1 MAAVAALI
9 VAGAIVWAAEAI
21 VRESRKAREDASRG
35 RTAELLR
42 TFAPGV
48 AAALSDPR
56 ALLAWQ
62 PLARTARQIFPDEF
76 AALDRA
82 AGGAFPFTQEQL
94 EAAHSRWTTEW
105 LAWERSHD
113 AAFKLKAALV
123 EDELASS
130 GGSPLVRA
138 RLDAVEREKLD
149 LYQRRYEEYI
159 RIAKALQALFSR
171 TTSATGRPAVN
182 QEPAGPV

>member
-1 MAAVAALI
+1 MTVMTDLTVVTALVAALI
-9 VAGAIVWAAEAI
+9 VAGAIVWATQTI
-21 VRESRKAREDASRG
+21 VREGRAAREDAARG
-35 RTAELLR
+35 RSAQLLH

-48 AAALSDPR
+48 AAAQSDPR

-62 PLARTARQIFPDEF
+62 PLARTARHMFPDEF

-82 AGGAFPFTQEQL
+82 AGSAFPFGREQL

-113 AAFKLKAALV
+113 AAFKLKAALI

-130 GGSPLVRA
+130 GGAPLVRA

-159 RIAKALQALFSR
+159 RTAKALQALF
-171 TTSATGRPAVN
+171 G
-182 QEPAGPV
+182 

>member
-1 MAAVAALI
+1 MDVVAALVIAAMI
-9 VAGAIVWAAEAI
+9 VAGTIAWAAQAI
-21 VRESRKAREDASRG
+21 VREWRQARGDASRG
-35 RTAELLR
+35 RIAQLLQV
-42 TFAPGV
+42 FAPGV
-48 AAALSDPR
+48 AAAQSDPR
-56 ALLAWQ
+56 TLLAWQ
-62 PLARTARQIFPDEF
+62 PLARTARQVFPDEF

-82 AGGAFPFTQEQL
+82 AGSAFPFGREQL

-159 RIAKALQALFSR
+159 RIAKALQALF
-171 TTSATGRPAVN
+171 G
-182 QEPAGPV
+182 

>member
-1 MAAVAALI
+1 MTVMTDLTVVTALVAALI
-9 VAGAIVWAAEAI
+9 VAGAIVWATQAI
-21 VRESRKAREDASRG
+21 VREGRAAREDAARG
-35 RTAELLR
+35 RSAQLLH

-48 AAALSDPR
+48 AAAQSDPR

-62 PLARTARQIFPDEF
+62 PLARTARHMFPDEF

-82 AGGAFPFTQEQL
+82 AGSAFPFGREQL

-113 AAFKLKAALV
+113 AAFKLKAALI

-130 GGSPLVRA
+130 GGAPLVRA

-159 RIAKALQALFSR
+159 RTAKALQALF
-171 TTSATGRPAVN
+171 G
-182 QEPAGPV
+182 

>member
-1 MAAVAALI
+1 MAVVAALI
-9 VAGAIVWAAEAI
+9 VAGAIGWAAQAI
-21 VRESRKAREDASRG
+21 VGERRKARGDATRE
-35 RTAELLR
+35 RTAQLLQ

-48 AAALSDPR
+48 AAAQSDPR

-62 PLARTARQIFPDEF
+62 PLARTARQVCPDEF

-82 AGGAFPFTQEQL
+82 AGGAFPFGREQL

-113 AAFKLKAALV
+113 AAFKLKAATV
-123 EDELASS
+123 EAELASS

-159 RIAKALQALFSR
+159 RVAKALQALF
-171 TTSATGRPAVN
+171 G
-182 QEPAGPV
+182 